1 MVNTARP
8 GLCVLVRLSI
18 RILFRCN
25 QLCIKTLKEEIL
37 EIAIQIKHHFEF
49 SSPFLPSLSFSV
61 LFSSLFTLLKWPAL
75 DGESGGTRWPSPPD
89 ASGIVSVIET
99 KMVEMSALNHLMAT
113 HDLQQAQHIEVLY
126 DQLNRNVVVSN
137 QVTASR
143 SCKNQA
149 IRAVL
154 SGELI

>member
-25 QLCIKTLKEEIL
+25 QLWIKTLNEEIL

-89 ASGIVSVIET
+89 ASGIVSV
-99 KMVEMSALNHLMAT
+99 
-113 HDLQQAQHIEVLY
+113 
-126 DQLNRNVVVSN
+126 LNRNVVVSN

-143 SCKNQA
+143 SCKNQE
-149 IRAVL
+149 IYYIIIGDRA
-154 SGELI
+154 SSSRRRR